1 MKEIYLSIHLFW
13 ELQQKALQHIHPN
26 ICVADTAPIVKGY
39 NYVMAQKI
47 TQMMYDE
54 KKMYDMI
61 HHLSGTCLLPW
72 MSKVTIKPQKLL
84 MTAQFTSM
92 IVSYIMTQK
101 KRRNEIPSSAVG
113 WHRT

>member
-54 KKMYDMI
+54 
-61 HHLSGTCLLPW
+61 
-72 MSKVTIKPQKLL
+72 V
-84 MTAQFTSM
+84 
-92 IVSYIMTQK
+92 TQK
-101 KRRNEIPSSAVG
+101 KQKIRNSTSN
-113 WHRT
+113 